1 MRPDN
6 PSILTI
12 NRGSSSIKLAE
23 YQLGEP
29 LKRSTAGVISTDG
42 SRVTL
47 HVIRTDE
54 DLMIARSVCGIRQ
67 ADAGNGKNRP

>member
-12 NRGSSSIKLAE
+12 NRGSSSTKFAE

-29 LKRSTAGVISTDG
+29 LKRST
-42 SRVTL
+42 R
-47 HVIRTDE
+47 E
-54 DLMIARSVCGIRQ
+54 
-67 ADAGNGKNRP
+67 

>member
-23 YQLGEP
+23 YQVREK
-29 LKRSTAGVISTDG
+29 LKRSTAGVISIDG

-47 HVIRTDE
+47 HVIERTK
-54 DLMIARSVCGIRQ
+54 I
-67 ADAGNGKNRP
+67 